1 MRVIKVINDKTI
13 DGLLKHVSV
22 RSFTDEQLTG
32 GTVKQLVK
40 AAQAAS
46 TASFQQ
52 SYSIIDVTDEELREK
67 VTQASRNQRF
77 MNQGGRLF
85 VFCADLSR
93 NEKMAQKLGF
103 DVSKTIDGVDA
114 TLAGTIDATLAAQN
128 MVIAAESMGLGVC
141 FIGGVRDNIEEVSDL
156 LKIPDHVFPVYGLVI
171 GHPKGKL
178 NDIKPRLPFEAIYH
192 QNTYDSKMDVV
203 EQYDKQTNEYYNQR
217 YGRQTDRSWAKT
229 AVNSLIKLP
238 RSFMKKYL
246 NSHHLSEH

>member
-1 MRVIKVINDKTI
+1 MDKSDNKTI
-13 DGLLKHVSV
+13 EGLLKHVSV
-22 RSFTDEQLTG
+22 RSFTDEQLDDE
-32 GTVKQLVK
+32 TVKQLVT
-40 AAQAAS
+40 AAQSAS

-52 SYSIIDVTDEELREK
+52 SYSIIDVVDENIREK
-67 VTQASRNQRF
+67 VTQAARNQRF

-93 NEKMAQKLGF
+93 NNEMAKKLNL
-103 DVSKTIDGVDA
+103 DVSQTIEGVDA

-141 FIGGVRDNIEEVSDL
+141 FIGGVRDNIQVVSDL
-156 LKIPDHVFPVYGLVI
+156 LNIPEHVFPVYGLVI

-178 NDIKPRLPFEAIYH
+178 NDIKPRLPFEAVYH
-192 QNTYDSKMDVV
+192 QNKYDAKIDVV
-203 EQYDKQTNEYYNQR
+203 ESYDKQTNNYYNKR